1 MAVSWARRLL
11 QQRQLRDKNFRGIS
25 RELWKLTLYFKIY
38 VCVCGVCGVCGV
50 CVVCVM
56 MCVCGV
62 CVCVRVVRVCVCVW
76 CVCVVCVRACGVCVC
91 VVCVCVVCVYVWCVG
106 MCVVCV
112 CVCVCV
118 WCVCVCVPPLLAKF
132 CRTMTFR
139 DNLIAKPW
147 DTLTKLAIPQLAD
160 KPRKV
165 WKTKQTTMRISW
177 N

>member
-38 VCVCGVCGVCGV
+38 VCVCGVCGVC
-50 CVVCVM
+50 VVCVM

-76 CVCVVCVRACGVCVC
+76 CVCVVCVCGVCACVWCVCMCGVCVCGVCVC
-91 VVCVCVVCVYVWCVG
+91 VVCGYVCIVCV
-106 MCVVCV
+106 
-112 CVCVCV
+112 
-118 WCVCVCVPPLLAKF
+118 VCVCVPPLLAKF

>member
-50 CVVCVM
+50 CVVCVCGVCACVWCVCM
-56 MCVCGV
+56 CGVCVCGV
-62 CVCVRVVRVCVCVW
+62 CVCVVCGYVCIVCV
-76 CVCVVCVRACGVCVC
+76 
-91 VVCVCVVCVYVWCVG
+91 
-106 MCVVCV
+106 
-112 CVCVCV
+112 
-118 WCVCVCVPPLLAKF
+118 VCVCVPPLLAKF

-139 DNLIAKPW
+139 ENLIAKPW